1 MHVCSHIIVYTV
13 LYIPERAKCGHNNLH
28 LRNIHAY
35 FYTSIIYNSK
45 GPTVQYGPIPST
57 FPSPSLPH
65 VNVELCGRARLALG
79 KITEAESPVSKESPK
94 VYIGICLYIICMWM
108 CIYIYMCV
116 QMIIFT
122 YTYDYVCRHTC
133 LYIVYIYMYI
143 YIWLRIYAHVLIYVS
158 VCICI
163 YICACVYIYM
173 HMYISRYMHLY
184 ICMYIHMHMYI

>member
-1 MHVCSHIIVYTV
+1 MHVCNHIIVYTV

-108 CIYIYMCV
+108 CIYICV

-133 LYIVYIYMYI
+133 LYIVCVYIYVYIHMITYICTCVDICVSVHMYI
-143 YIWLRIYAHVLIYVS
+143 YIYM
-158 VCICI
+158 CMCI
-163 YICACVYIYM
+163 YLYAYVYI
-173 HMYISRYMHLY
+173 
-184 ICMYIHMHMYI
+184 